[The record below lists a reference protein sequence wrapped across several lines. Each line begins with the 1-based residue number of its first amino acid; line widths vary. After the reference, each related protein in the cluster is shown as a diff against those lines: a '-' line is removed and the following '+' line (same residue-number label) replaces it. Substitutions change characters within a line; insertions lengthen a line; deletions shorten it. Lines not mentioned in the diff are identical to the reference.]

1 MCNSCEVTLGVTWTH
16 LIYIYIYIRLNE
28 MSKNGFLKFYI
39 FISYVISIITWEHLL
54 LVMNENMVFIIRV
67 WLVLSLNVL
76 VWLCLIVDY

>member
-1 MCNSCEVTLGVTWTH
+1 
-16 LIYIYIYIRLNE
+16 
-28 MSKNGFLKFYI
+28 MSKNGFLKFYN